1 MMLREMFLLLLSPM
15 ALGQRTLRGTEVKV
29 TTVTSRPFIMPNNHS
44 SGESLRYE
52 GFLVD
57 MLEELSTMLGFT
69 FTIHENPN
77 WSLISEVM
85 NGAADIALADVVITA
100 KSDEETLPD
109 QATHPADPNS
119 PTQLLWE
126 VREESVDFTHP
137 FMSVGLGVLGFKGLA
152 PTSLQ
157 QLADDDSVKVG
168 TFCCGSTARGLNKS
182 SDPILQRI
190 WTKMQEDPDNHMTY
204 STVEGINKVLSSRGD
219 YAFILSSDLIDYKVA
234 RDCRLTQV
242 GKTFL
247 PHGYGLAVAPGSPF
261 REELNKGILKMQEF
275 GRMEMLYKK
284 WISLPGSECASQQDG
299 LIGWLSGML

>member
-15 ALGQRTLRGTEVKV
+15 ALGQRTLRGTEIKV

-100 KSDEETLPD
+100 K
-109 QATHPADPNS
+109 
-119 PTQLLWE
+119 
-126 VREESVDFTHP
+126 REESVDFTHP
-137 FMSVGLGVLGFKGLA
+137 FMSVGLGVLGFKGSA
-152 PTSLQ
+152 PRSLQ

-299 LIGWLSGML
+299 LIGWLSSML

>member
-15 ALGQRTLRGTEVKV
+15 ALGQRTLRGTEIKV

-100 KSDEETLPD
+100 K
-109 QATHPADPNS
+109 
-119 PTQLLWE
+119 
-126 VREESVDFTHP
+126 REESVDFTHP

-204 STVEGINKVLSSRGD
+204 STVGGINKVLSSRGD

>member
-100 KSDEETLPD
+100 K
-109 QATHPADPNS
+109 
-119 PTQLLWE
+119 
-126 VREESVDFTHP
+126 REESVDFTHP
-137 FMSVGLGVLGFKGLA
+137 FMSVGLGVLGFKGSA
-152 PTSLQ
+152 PRSLQ

-204 STVEGINKVLSSRGD
+204 STVGGINKVLSSRGD

>member
-15 ALGQRTLRGTEVKV
+15 ALGQRTLRGTEIKV

-100 KSDEETLPD
+100 K
-109 QATHPADPNS
+109 
-119 PTQLLWE
+119 
-126 VREESVDFTHP
+126 REESVDFTHP

>member
-1 MMLREMFLLLLSPM
+1 MLWQMFLLLLPPM
-15 ALGQRTLRGTEVKV
+15 GLGQRTLRGTEVKV
-29 TTVTSRPFIMPNNHS
+29 TTVTNRPFIMPNNLS

-57 MLEELSTMLGFT
+57 MLKELSTMLGFT
-69 FTIHENPN
+69 FTIHENPRK
-77 WSLISEVM
+77 SFGIDTEGMIYEVM
-85 NGAADIALADVVITA
+85 NGAADIALADMTITA
-100 KSDEETLPD
+100 K
-109 QATHPADPNS
+109 
-119 PTQLLWE
+119 
-126 VREESVDFTHP
+126 REESVDFTHP
-137 FMSVGLGVLGFKGLA
+137 FMSVERGVLGYKGSA
-152 PTSLQ
+152 PRSLQ

>member
-100 KSDEETLPD
+100 K
-109 QATHPADPNS
+109 
-119 PTQLLWE
+119 
-126 VREESVDFTHP
+126 REESVDFTHP

>member
-15 ALGQRTLRGTEVKV
+15 TLGQRTLRGTEVKV

-100 KSDEETLPD
+100 K
-109 QATHPADPNS
+109 
-119 PTQLLWE
+119 
-126 VREESVDFTHP
+126 REESVDFTHP
-137 FMSVGLGVLGFKGLA
+137 FMSVGLGVLGFKGSA
-152 PTSLQ
+152 PRSLQ

-284 WISLPGSECASQQDG
+284 WIGLPGSECASQQDG

>member
-15 ALGQRTLRGTEVKV
+15 TLGQRTLRGTEVKV

-100 KSDEETLPD
+100 K
-109 QATHPADPNS
+109 
-119 PTQLLWE
+119 
-126 VREESVDFTHP
+126 REESVDFTHP
-137 FMSVGLGVLGFKGLA
+137 FMSVGLGVLGFKGSA

>member
-15 ALGQRTLRGTEVKV
+15 TLGQRTLRGTEVKV

-100 KSDEETLPD
+100 K
-109 QATHPADPNS
+109 
-119 PTQLLWE
+119 
-126 VREESVDFTHP
+126 REESVDFTHP
-137 FMSVGLGVLGFKGLA
+137 FMSVERGVLGYKGSA
-152 PTSLQ
+152 PRSLQ

-284 WISLPGSECASQQDG
+284 WIGLPGSECASQQDG